1 MATERKNQF
10 QFELESNPL
19 HKNALKGEAW
29 IRKIYR
35 DLVFKVCKNCGEP
48 FLGSRHICSVCEAK
62 IEEDKKWG
70 NCKCG
75 ERFLLEEGQD
85 QKTKKCPKCKED
97 KYFAAFHTGIMSFFI
112 FYDNIYPRYSLED
125 KIHEYSKDIRNNVQS
140 STPYSNFKMPYIFE
154 NVDWSI
160 DKTWEHINSMT
171 NLIKSLLYVLLE
183 DEDKRNFKFTK
194 EYLLRYGV
202 QFRTSAA
209 QNYALV
215 PFQNKSGGI
224 TAGEYISIVGNIVG
238 KTKEETIDIIKKHFI
253 NHG

>member
-35 DLVFKVCKNCGEP
+35 DLVFKVCKDCGEP
-48 FLGSRHICSVCEAK
+48 YLGSKQICSTCETRRAEELRWKDCECGNRFRLEDGQSRGTRVCPA
-62 IEEDKKWG
+62 
-70 NCKCG
+70 
-75 ERFLLEEGQD
+75 
-85 QKTKKCPKCKED
+85 CKED
-97 KYFAAFHTGIMSFFI
+97 DYDFFYNRAIQYFNHRF
-112 FYDNIYPRYSLED
+112 YPRAKTEEERMY
-125 KIHEYSKDIRNNVQS
+125 KYASKSRNDIQS
-140 STPYSNFKMPYIFE
+140 TTGYANFKMMYEFE
-154 NVDWSI
+154 NVDWRV
-160 DKTWEHINSMT
+160 DNTWEHINSMT
-171 NLIKSLLYVLLE
+171 FLIYNFLKRCTE
-183 DEDKRNFKFTK
+183 DPVRKNYNYAKN
-194 EYLLRYGV
+194 YLLKYGV

-215 PFQNKSGGI
+215 PFQTSENGV
-224 TAGEYISIVGNIVG
+224 TPEQYISIVGNIKG